1 MRDVELLVRYL
12 AYHRFLSSYEG
23 RIKDFLDLT
32 CLKLNDTW
40 AENEASVRH
49 DIGQFNLA
57 VDCLISIFG
66 DELARKPGSR
76 SFNRAIF
83 DALIFYAADKD
94 IREAMDAQRQA
105 VQSLYSSCLANED
118 FALAVESDTAG
129 IPHTYSRLSIW
140 GKGLQATLAIPFNV
154 PALEDKTEDA
164 GNRISFD
171 GFR

>member
-1 MRDVELLVRYL
+1 M
-12 AYHRFLSSYEG
+12 A
-23 RIKDFLDLT
+23 
-32 CLKLNDTW
+32 
-40 AENEASVRH
+40 NEASVRG

-57 VDCLISIFG
+57 VDSLISIFG
-66 DELARKPGSR
+66 DDLARKPGSR

-94 IREAMDAQRQA
+94 IRDVMDAQAQA
-105 VQSLYSSCLANED
+105 VRNLYHSCLANED

-140 GKGLQATLAIPFNV
+140 GESLRATLAVPFNV
-154 PALEDKTEDA
+154 PTLEDKADG
-164 GNRISFD
+164 GNRISFN